1 MQLNLLSH
9 EAIIEIAKPMW
20 DNLIDASNK
29 RDYEQFIVHFSKVM
43 GQEATLE
50 NIEAQWENQPVLSS
64 LIREPELMGCLKGTD
79 TVRVLWKQMST
90 STNDELLG
98 YLSLVVEG
106 GEMKINGA
114 QIF

>member
-9 EAIIEIAKPMW
+9 ETIIDIAKPMW
-20 DNLIDASNK
+20 DNLIAASNA
-29 RDYEQFIVHFSKVM
+29 RDYERFILHFSKAM
-43 GQEATLE
+43 GQEATRE

-64 LIREPELMGCLKGTD
+64 LIKEPELMGCLKGKD
-79 TVRVLWKQMST
+79 AVRVLWKQMST
-90 STNDELLG
+90 STNDELIG
-98 YLSLVVEG
+98 YLTLVVEG